1 MVSSSRTLALIKP
14 DAVSRNLTGRMIDH
28 ILGAGFGIVALKQIH
43 LGTKQAGAFYAV
55 HRERPFYD
63 SLIEFM
69 TSGPTVA
76 LVLEKEGAVAA
87 WRDTMGATDPEEA
100 AEGTIRQLFGESVE
114 RNSSHGSDSDD
125 NAALEIGFFFSDEE
139 LLRSSSSG

>member
-1 MVSSSRTLALIKP
+1 MASSSRTLALIKP
-14 DAVSRNLTGRMIDH
+14 DAVSRNLTGRIIDH

-43 LGTKQAGAFYAV
+43 LGTRHAGAFYAV

-63 SLIEFM
+63 SLVEFM

-87 WRDTMGATDPEEA
+87 WRDTMGATNPEEA

-114 RNSSHGSDSDD
+114 RNCSHGSDSDE
-125 NAALEIGFFFSDEE
+125 NAALEIGFFFSAEE